1 MHRTLCRFRSLAG
14 GALLA
19 MLACAVAGLRSQDA
33 LPRTAAVIVPLN
45 GTIRLQMSNKQP
57 ISKVVNPKEN
67 AVAIRTIP
75 GDPTTV
81 LLIGQQPDVTRIE
94 LTDVNGRTET
104 YEIIVQSD
112 IEYLRTQLR
121 RAVPTAN
128 VTPIP
133 TSNNTVILAGTVSRA
148 EDIGVIMSVVQS
160 VGFQAVNAMRV
171 GGVQQVQLDVVLV
184 EVDRSELRT
193 MAFNFLAN
201 SRAWYLGSTVGQAVT
216 NPLVAGSTFGEIG
229 GLGPT
234 FTGTQTISGIPG
246 TPNGFPT
253 NILGGVV
260 SNRAGFLGF
269 LEALRQEN
277 LAKVLAEP
285 RLVTL
290 SGRPASFLAGGE
302 QAVPVPAGLGQVGVQ
317 FEEFGTRLNFIPI
330 VLGNGKIHLEVE
342 PEFSALNAANG
353 TNINGTIVPG
363 RTTSRVNT
371 TVELE
376 TGQTFVIGGLIQN
389 VVQASMLKVPVLGDL
404 PFLGSF
410 FSGKSYQETETELLV
425 LVTPWLVDPESCDQR
440 PKVLPGLETRRP
452 DDFELFLENLIEV
465 PRGPRKVCQDHRYIA
480 AYKNSPSW
488 AAFPCPGTQ
497 GGMMGGPAGGPG
509 GCGPG
514 GCGVPGGPPAGEPG
528 AGPAGSGGP
537 AIGPAAPAGSPGPA
551 LPTGPGPNLLP
562 PPRPVGEEE

>member
-1 MHRTLCRFRSLAG
+1 MHRTTCRFRSLAG

-19 MLACAVAGLRSQDA
+19 LLACAVAGLRSQDT
-33 LPRTAAVIVPLN
+33 LPRSAAVIVPLN
-45 GTIRLQMSNKQP
+45 GTIRLQMSNKKP

-67 AVAIRTIP
+67 AVAIRTVQ

-94 LTDVNGRTET
+94 LTDIDGRTET
-104 YEIIVQSD
+104 YEIVVQSD

-121 RAVPTAN
+121 RAVPTGN

-133 TSNNTVILAGTVSRA
+133 VSNNTVIMAGTVSRA
-148 EDIGVIMSVVQS
+148 EDIGIIMSVVQS
-160 VGFQAVNAMRV
+160 VGFQGVNAMRV

-193 MAFNFLAN
+193 MAFNFLVN
-201 SRAWYLGSTVGQAVT
+201 SRAWYLGSTVGQGVT
-216 NPLVAGSTFGEIG
+216 NPLITGSTFGEIG

-234 FTGTQTISGIPG
+234 FTGVQGLSGIPG

-253 NILGGVV
+253 NILAGVV
-260 SNRAGFLGF
+260 SNRAGFLSF

-277 LAKVLAEP
+277 LAKTLAEP

-290 SGRPASFLAGGE
+290 SGRPASFLSGGE

-353 TNINGTIVPG
+353 TSINGTIVPG
-363 RTTSRVNT
+363 RTTSRINT

-389 VVQASMLKVPVLGDL
+389 IVQATMLKVPILGDL
-404 PFLGSF
+404 PFIGPA
-410 FSGKSYQETETELLV
+410 FSAKSYQETETELLV

-440 PKVLPGLETRRP
+440 PQILPGQETRRP

-465 PRGPRKVCQDHRYIA
+465 PRGPRNVCQDHRYVA

-497 GGMMGGPAGGPG
+497 GGMAGSRGAG

-514 GCGVPGGPPAGEPG
+514 GCGVPSGPSAVLPPAGPA
-528 AGPAGSGGP
+528 AGPVGD
-537 AIGPAAPAGSPGPA
+537 PAAIPPATGDNSGPVLQPAPGP
-551 LPTGPGPNLLP
+551 TDLP
-562 PPRPVGEEE
+562 PPRPAGER